1 MGNPAGFMKFKRL
14 DPRAR
19 PVEERI
25 KDCEEIYP
33 LLAEE
38 ELKTQAARC
47 MDCGI
52 PFCHS
57 IGCPVENVIPEF
69 NDLVYR
75 GQWRDALDVLHDT
88 NNFPEFTGKVCPAPC
103 EPACVVAIHDEPV
116 SIRQIELQIIEKGF
130 AEGWVTPLPA
140 KKSTGKSVAVVGSGP
155 AGLACAQQLARVGH
169 RVVIYEQKDRPGGLL
184 RYGIPDFKLGKGM
197 LDRRLRQL
205 EAEGIEF
212 RNRVLV
218 GRDVSANYLA
228 RRYDALCLAGGAMLA
243 RDLQVKGRE
252 LKGIHPA
259 MDYLEQQNRRIAGD
273 SIPDHSAILAG
284 GKRVAVI
291 GGGDTGSDCVGTANR
306 HGASQVYQLEIL
318 PRPPQTGNLK
328 TPWPFWPEILRSST
342 SHDEGCTRLWSVMTK
357 AFSGKNGQVGKLHA
371 VEADFD
377 PAGGKFV
384 ERPGTEFELDADLV
398 LLAMGFVHPLHDGMI
413 EELGLILDRRG
424 NLQVDEDNLTSR
436 DNVFS
441 AGDMVLGASLVVRAI
456 YQGRQAARG
465 IDKYLMGETSL
476 A

>member
-1 MGNPAGFMKFKRL
+1 MGNPAGFMEFKRL

-25 KDCEEIYP
+25 KDYQEIYP
-33 LLAEE
+33 LLTEQ
-38 ELKTQAARC
+38 ELRTQAARC

-52 PFCHS
+52 PFCHG
-57 IGCPVENVIPEF
+57 IGCPVENIIPEF
-69 NDLVYR
+69 NELVYR
-75 GQWRDALDVLHDT
+75 GQWRDALNVLHST

-116 SIRQIELQIIEKGF
+116 SIKQIELQIIEKGF

-155 AGLACAQQLARVGH
+155 AGLACAQQLARAGH
-169 RVVIYEQKDRPGGLL
+169 RVVIYEQKHRPGGLL
-184 RYGIPDFKLGKGM
+184 RYGIPDFKLDKRM
-197 LDRRLRQL
+197 LDRRLQQL

-212 RNRVLV
+212 RVRVQV
-218 GRDVSANYLA
+218 GFDVSAKYLA
-228 RRYDALCLAGGAMLA
+228 RQYDALCLAGGAMQP
-243 RDLQVKGRE
+243 RDLNVKGRE
-252 LKGIHPA
+252 LKGVHQA
-259 MDYLEQQNRRIAGD
+259 MDYLEQQNRRVAGD
-273 SIPDHSAILAG
+273 FVPDDRAILAG
-284 GKRVAVI
+284 GKRVVVI
-291 GGGDTGSDCVGTANR
+291 GGGDTGADCVGTANR
-306 HGASQVYQLEIL
+306 QGASQVYQLEIL
-318 PRPPQTGNLK
+318 PRPPETGNPK
-328 TPWPFWPEILRSST
+328 TPWPLWPEILRGSS

-371 VEADFD
+371 IEVDFD

-384 ERPGTEFELDADLV
+384 ERPGTEFDLDVDLV
-398 LLAMGFVHPLHDGMI
+398 LLAMGFVHPVREGMV

-424 NLQVDEDNLTSR
+424 NLKVDEDNLTNI

-476 A
+476 V